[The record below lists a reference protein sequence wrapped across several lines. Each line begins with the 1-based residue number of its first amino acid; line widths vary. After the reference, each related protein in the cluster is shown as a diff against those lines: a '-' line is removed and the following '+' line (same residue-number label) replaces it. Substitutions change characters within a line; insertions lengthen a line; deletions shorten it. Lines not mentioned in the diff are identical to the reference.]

1 MFNKRTR
8 RNFRQRKGNS
18 SEEEDEQRS
27 HGDDEENLEKV
38 PILVNKP
45 LHPSQSR
52 GISCNSKR
60 ESTPP
65 KPHSSEE
72 EEEEGEKLEV
82 TEGIEE
88 RKRIKDGVKKKTN
101 TALSFSDDKEGNYFV
116 FKANGEWVET
126 NEQKSVCD
134 FQHQEIILGGIYGY

>member
-8 RNFRQRKGNS
+8 RNFRQRKENS
-18 SEEEDEQRS
+18 SEEEDEQRN
-27 HGDDEENLEKV
+27 HGDDEEKLEKV
-38 PILVNKP
+38 PFLVNKP
-45 LHPSQSR
+45 LHPAQSR

-72 EEEEGEKLEV
+72 EEDGEKLEV

-88 RKRIKDGVKKKTN
+88 RKEVKDGVKKKTN
-101 TALSFSDDKEGNYFV
+101 TVLSFSDDKEGNYSV
-116 FKANGEWVET
+116 FKANGE
-126 NEQKSVCD
+126 
-134 FQHQEIILGGIYGY
+134 